1 MTYPLEFMGCIACA
15 AGLPYSLN
23 TLDMRTSSQM
33 EADQLAFTLGV
44 SSLAAL
50 PVASVGWAAMG
61 LRPVVTGFGLG
72 AGFDGVGQVV
82 GGKEYRPAQ
91 TLVAGVTGGLAYPL
105 AGGALMNTLL
115 GGVVGGAN
123 TSVNNYV
130 YSEDRDVVRA
140 VGVGALAGGFGTAFG
155 QGVSGLAA
163 SVLPYRIGASVI
175 DPNKALLLQ
184 NIGTVNPY
192 PAYIGEA
199 AGNAVSGGL
208 PILFERIG
216 GDGK

>member
-1 MTYPLEFMGCIACA
+1 MVCPLLFF
-15 AGLPYSLN
+15 SLN

-33 EADQLAFTLGV
+33 EADQLAFTPGV

-105 AGGALMNTLL
+105 AGGALVNTLL
-115 GGVVGGAN
+115 GGAVGGTN
-123 TSVNNYV
+123 TAVNNYV
-130 YSEDRDVVRA
+130 YSDNEDPLRA
-140 VGVGALAGGFGTAFG
+140 AGIGAVAGLMGGYVGATFSNISSKL
-155 QGVSGLAA
+155 
-163 SVLPYRIGASVI
+163 LPYRIGSSVI
-175 DPNKALLLQ
+175 DPNKAILLQ
-184 NIGTVNPY
+184 NIGIKNPY
-192 PAYIGEA
+192 PAYIGSA
-199 AGNAVSGGL
+199 AGEITSGGL
-208 PILFERIG
+208 PVLYEETLRRP
-216 GDGK
+216 